1 MAATMRRTNGL
12 ALAFFAAVFAAGAA
26 VGVVADRYVQRGQ
39 VMRQWGDQRAM
50 RARLAD
56 DLGMSAEQRAS
67 MDSLLDDRNRQY
79 ESLMAPV
86 RPTLDSLGAATRQ
99 RLRQLLTP
107 EQQSTYDQIQR
118 EREDAR
124 RREKQR

>member
-1 MAATMRRTNGL
+1 MMRRTNGL
-12 ALAFFAAVFAAGAA
+12 ALMFFTALFAAGAA
-26 VGVVADRYVQRGQ
+26 VGVVADRYIQRGQ

-50 RARLAD
+50 RNRLAD

-79 ESLMAPV
+79 ETLMAPM

-107 EQQSTYDQIQR
+107 EQQATYDQIQR
-118 EREDAR
+118 EREEAR
-124 RREKQR
+124 RREKQQ

>member
-1 MAATMRRTNGL
+1 MFFI
-12 ALAFFAAVFAAGAA
+12 ALFAAGAA
-26 VGVVADRYVQRGQ
+26 VGVVADRYMQRGQ

-50 RARLAD
+50 RNRLAD

-79 ESLMAPV
+79 ETLMAPV
-86 RPTLDSLGAATRQ
+86 RPTLDSLGAVTRQ

-107 EQQSTYDQIQR
+107 EQQATYDQIQR
-118 EREDAR
+118 EREEAR
-124 RREKQR
+124 RREKQQ

>member
-1 MAATMRRTNGL
+1 MRRTNGL
-12 ALAFFAAVFAAGAA
+12 ALMFFIALFAAGAA
-26 VGVVADRYVQRGQ
+26 VGVVTDRYLQREKLQ
-39 VMRQWGDQRAM
+39 RQWGDQRAM
-50 RARLAD
+50 RSRLAD

-79 ESLMAPV
+79 ETLMAPM

-107 EQQSTYDQIQR
+107 EQQATYDQIQR
-118 EREDAR
+118 EREEAR
-124 RREKQR
+124 RREKQQ

>member
-1 MAATMRRTNGL
+1 MRRTNGL
-12 ALAFFAAVFAAGAA
+12 ALMFFVALFAAGAA
-26 VGVVADRYVQRGQ
+26 VGVVTDRYLQREKVQ
-39 VMRQWGDQRAM
+39 RQWGDQRAM
-50 RARLAD
+50 RSRLAD

-79 ESLMAPV
+79 ETLMAPM

-107 EQQSTYDQIQR
+107 EQQATYDQIQR
-118 EREDAR
+118 EREEAR
-124 RREKQR
+124 RREKQQ

>member
-1 MAATMRRTNGL
+1 MMRRTNGL
-12 ALAFFAAVFAAGAA
+12 ALAFFVALFAAGAA
-26 VGVVADRYVQRGQ
+26 VGVVTDRYLQRGQ
-39 VMRQWGDQRAM
+39 VLRQWGDQRAM
-50 RARLAD
+50 RTRLAD

-79 ESLMAPV
+79 ETLMAPM

-107 EQQSTYDQIQR
+107 EQQATYDQIQR
-118 EREDAR
+118 EREEAR
-124 RREKQR
+124 RREKQQ

>member
-1 MAATMRRTNGL
+1 MIRRTNGL
-12 ALAFFAAVFAAGAA
+12 ALAFFVAIFAAGAA
-26 VGVVADRYVQRGQ
+26 VGVVADRYLQRERSL
-39 VMRQWGDQRAM
+39 RQWGDQRAM

-56 DLGMSAEQRAS
+56 DLGMSAAQRTS

-79 ESLMAPV
+79 DSLMAPV
-86 RPTLDSLGAATRQ
+86 RPTLDSLGTLTRQ

-107 EQQSTYDQIQR
+107 EQQATYDQIQR

-124 RREKQR
+124 RREKRQ

>member
-1 MAATMRRTNGL
+1 MRRTNGL
-12 ALAFFAAVFAAGAA
+12 ALAFFVALFAAGAA
-26 VGVVADRYVQRGQ
+26 VGVVADRYVQRERSL
-39 VMRQWGDQRAM
+39 RQWGDQRAM

-56 DLGMSAEQRAS
+56 DLGMSEEQRAA

-79 ESLMAPV
+79 EALMAPV

-107 EQQSTYDQIQR
+107 EQQATYDQIQR

-124 RREKQR
+124 RREKRQ

>member
-1 MAATMRRTNGL
+1 MRRTNGL
-12 ALAFFAAVFAAGAA
+12 ALMFFVALFAAGAA
-26 VGVVADRYVQRGQ
+26 VGVAADRYMQRGQ

-56 DLGMSAEQRAS
+56 DLGMSAEQRAA

-86 RPTLDSLGAATRQ
+86 RPTLDSLGAVTRQ
-99 RLRQLLTP
+99 RLRQLLTS

>member
-1 MAATMRRTNGL
+1 MRRTNGL
-12 ALAFFAAVFAAGAA
+12 ALMFFIALFAAGAA
-26 VGVVADRYVQRGQ
+26 VGVVADRYIQRGQ

-50 RARLAD
+50 RNRLAD

-79 ESLMAPV
+79 ETLMAPM

-107 EQQSTYDQIQR
+107 EQQATYDQIQR
-118 EREDAR
+118 EREEAR
-124 RREKQR
+124 RREKQQ